1 LAWACGVRLRNFFA
15 KDVIRTVPPMEPIPE
30 TVEAVDGL
38 DPSVDDFDIL
48 EHLTELGNR
57 AQEIVPDLVGVSIG
71 RIAKG
76 LTFTLVAT
84 AAEIAVLDG
93 IQYIAG
99 GPCVD
104 GAHSKEVREFNRDDV
119 LDEEG
124 WRLFA
129 EATAAPAVHSTL
141 TLPVL
146 TEDRVV
152 GTVNLYAASER
163 AFVGHHDALAEVF
176 GAWAAGAV
184 ANADLSFTTRKQ
196 AQAAP
201 QRVQQEHFI
210 DVATGIVAAQLGVD
224 VDTAWVRLHDAAVRA
239 GVTLAQLARNIVDAR
254 ERQTRD
260 GT

>member
-1 LAWACGVRLRNFFA
+1 
-15 KDVIRTVPPMEPIPE
+15 MEPIPE
-30 TVEAVDGL
+30 TVEAVDEL
-38 DPSVDDFDIL
+38 HTSVDDFDL
-48 EHLTELGNR
+48 LHHLTEQANR
-57 AQEIVPDLVGVSIG
+57 AQEIVPDLVGVSVG
-71 RIAKG
+71 GMSEG

-104 GAHSKEVREFNRDDV
+104 GAHSKEAREFNRDDV
-119 LDEEG
+119 LDEEA

-129 EATAAPAVHSTL
+129 EATAARAVDSTL

-184 ANADLSFTTRKQ
+184 ANADLSFTSREL

-201 QRVQQEHFI
+201 QRVQQEHLV

-224 VDTAWVRLHDAAVRA
+224 VD
-239 GVTLAQLARNIVDAR
+239 
-254 ERQTRD
+254 
-260 GT
+260 

>member
-1 LAWACGVRLRNFFA
+1 
-15 KDVIRTVPPMEPIPE
+15 MEPIRE

-99 GPCVD
+99 GPCVE
-104 GAHSKEVREFNRDDV
+104 GAHSKEAREFNRDDV

-129 EATAAPAVHSTL
+129 EATAARAVHSTL
-141 TLPVL
+141 TLPVV

-152 GTVNLYAASER
+152 GTVNLYAASDR
-163 AFVGHHDALAEVF
+163 AFVGHHDALAAVF

-184 ANADLSFTTRKQ
+184 ANADLSFATLKE

-201 QRVQQEHFI
+201 ERVQEEHVI

-224 VDTAWVRLHDAAVRA
+224 VETARAHLSDAALQA
-239 GVTLAQLARNIVDAR
+239 GVSVVQLARTIVHAR
-254 ERQTRD
+254 GRQE
-260 GT
+260 